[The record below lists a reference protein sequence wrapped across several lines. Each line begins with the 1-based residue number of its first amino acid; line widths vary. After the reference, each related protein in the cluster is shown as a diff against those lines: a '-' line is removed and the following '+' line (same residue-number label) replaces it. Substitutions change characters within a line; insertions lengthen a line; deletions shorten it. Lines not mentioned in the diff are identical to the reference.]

1 MKRKIIMVVLMSGIS
16 GSSAVYSA
24 DTGTINVKGLITSS
38 TCSIDVNGENNGT
51 VELPTLPSS
60 VFTPSHQSDGE
71 APFTINLSGCE
82 DVANEALKI
91 VLTKPVADTSLDI
104 PTTGGTAENVAFRIK
119 QGSNSFPS
127 WNSPVAGSQ
136 DYPVTLINGTASL
149 EFTAYYHATSFP
161 VKAGTLSTVLTMGIE
176 YR

>member
-1 MKRKIIMVVLMSGIS
+1 MKKNIIMAVLISGIS
-16 GSSAVYSA
+16 GSSSVYSA
-24 DTGTINVKGLITSS
+24 DTGNINVKGLITSS

-51 VELPTLPSS
+51 VELPTLPASI
-60 VFTPSHQSDGE
+60 FTPSHQSDGE
-71 APFTINLSGCE
+71 APFTINLKGCE
-82 DVANEALKI
+82 DVANEAIKI

-104 PTTGGTAENVAFRIK
+104 PITGGTAENVVFRIR
-119 QGSNSFPS
+119 SNNLPS

-149 EFTAYYHATSFP
+149 ELIAYYHATSFP